1 MASVFISYPVYRY
14 PEPKS
19 KACLEKMIMYMTE
32 KKHRMGLDDVGGSMI
47 TRVRNRS
54 LGKFI
59 RDGSFDWF
67 LSIDSDI
74 VFNEDLL
81 EVLLSHNKEVVGG
94 VYRVKSNEIASA
106 VTPVIDADTDW
117 NDAKI
122 EMNKGVQEMRYLS
135 GGCMLVNMSVI
146 MELVEKNPDLKYYD
160 DYSDEEIWGLY
171 NPMIVKHRNKKR
183 LLSEDWS
190 LCQRISNIGA
200 KLYADTD
207 IRLGHLMM
215 TPLVFPKE
223 KK

>member
-1 MASVFISYPVYRY
+1 MASIFISYPVYRY

-19 KACLEKMIMYMTE
+19 KACLEKMIMYMSE
-32 KKHRMGLDDVGGSMI
+32 KKHRVGFDDIGGSMI

-74 VFNEDLL
+74 VFNKDLL
-81 EVLLSHNKEVVGG
+81 EVLLSHKKEVIGG
-94 VYRVKSNEIASA
+94 VYRVKSNKIASA
-106 VTPVIDADTDW
+106 ITPIQDPDVDW
-117 NDAKI
+117 RDKTI

-135 GGCMLVNMSVI
+135 GGCTLVNMSII

-160 DYSDEEIWGLY
+160 DYSDEECWGLY
-171 NPMIVKHRNKKR
+171 NPMIIEHKGRNR

-190 LCQRISNIGA
+190 FCQRISNIGSN
-200 KLYADTD
+200 LFADTD

-215 TPLVFPKE
+215 TPLVFPK
-223 KK
+223 